1 MEPVTLK
8 ENVKRGEAGKLN
20 NHQKQKTHCP
30 KGHEYTKT
38 NNKGKRICRTC
49 ANEQTR
55 LYYKRQKEQ
64 HQWKGDAVI
73 MTRKDYVAVSN
84 ILSDYQEVMDLDE
97 YFTMCLDFAKYMAQD
112 NERFDT
118 RRFLEACGIN
128 VAGIYSNPVG
138 AGEHVSLRWYM
149 PLGVWGAGQPFCSN

>member
-1 MEPVTLK
+1 MSSSLDRFFAKVEKTDTCWNWMGSLTVSGGYGQFSFDSKPVRAHRWIYEQMVAPIPEGLVIDHLCRNHRCVNPEHIEPVTLK

-64 HQWKGDAVI
+64 HQ
-73 MTRKDYVAVSN
+73 
-84 ILSDYQEVMDLDE
+84 
-97 YFTMCLDFAKYMAQD
+97 
-112 NERFDT
+112 
-118 RRFLEACGIN
+118 
-128 VAGIYSNPVG
+128 
-138 AGEHVSLRWYM
+138 
-149 PLGVWGAGQPFCSN
+149 